1 MTYEDIRYSIQNS
14 NENNHIQG
22 FFSQILCG
30 FKGYVEEIGCQCA
43 SKCPWKDHWLSLSMK
58 NSLFEPQQ
66 FFPVQKAIEEQIKKD
81 LKRTQP
87 NSTTFQRLEYQ

>member
-1 MTYEDIRYSIQNS
+1 
-14 NENNHIQG
+14 
-22 FFSQILCG
+22 
-30 FKGYVEEIGCQCA
+30 
-43 SKCPWKDHWLSLSMK
+43 MK

-66 FFPVQKAIEEQIKKD
+66 FFPVQKVIEEQIKKD